1 MTGTVL
7 LVAVLVLSAGGWAFL
22 FRLPSKGLWPRTW
35 ITALVLGGA
44 AAGALALRHDLGVV
58 TGPLGIEP
66 LAAGLVVGSAWL
78 VATHIGH
85 FVLCRF
91 VPGFLER
98 ISDLYSLRAGDRVR
112 TIVGPLTLMGV
123 AEELVFRGYVQ
134 GEIGLIG
141 SILAYTAV
149 QLVVGNWALTLA
161 ALLSGAVWG
170 TLAWWTGGLLA
181 PVVAHVLWTSML
193 TFVWPLRGCGK
204 KSGAADVVESTTD
217 DGPGSTPDSVPGPPA
232 AAEG

>member
-7 LVAVLVLSAGGWAFL
+7 LVAVLLLSAGGWAYL
-22 FRLPSKGLWPRTW
+22 FRLPADGLWPRTW

-44 AAGALALRHDLGVV
+44 AAGALALRHDLGSV

-66 LAAGLVVGSAWL
+66 LAVGLVVGGAWL

-85 FVLCRF
+85 YVLCRF

-112 TIVGPLTLMGV
+112 TIVGPLTAMGV

-161 ALLSGAVWG
+161 ALLGGAVWG

-193 TFVWPLRGCGK
+193 TFVWPLRGCGQEP
-204 KSGAADVVESTTD
+204 GAADLVGE
-217 DGPGSTPDSVPGPPA
+217 DGDGCGGTSAPVSGSTG
-232 AAEG
+232 AEG

>member
-7 LVAVLVLSAGGWAFL
+7 LVAVLVLSAGGWAYL
-22 FRLPSKGLWPRTW
+22 FRLPSAGLWPRTW
-35 ITALVLGGA
+35 ITALALGGSTV
-44 AAGALALRHDLGVV
+44 GALAIDGGLGTV
-58 TGPLGIEP
+58 TGPLGPVP
-66 LAAGLVVGSAWL
+66 LAAGLVVGGAWL

-85 FVLCRF
+85 FVLCRI
-91 VPGFLER
+91 VPGFLDR
-98 ISDLYSLRAGDRVR
+98 ISDLYSLRSGDRVS
-112 TIVGPLTLMGV
+112 TIIGPLATMGV

-161 ALLSGAVWG
+161 ALLGGAVWG

-193 TFVWPLRGCGK
+193 TFVWPLRGCGDEP
-204 KSGAADVVESTTD
+204 GAADVVGTATG
-217 DGPGSTPDSVPGPPA
+217 DGCDASPAPIPGSTA
-232 AAEG
+232 TEG